1 MKSELG
7 IVEAKFMSVKEGVLG
22 ATAYESGCSY
32 TANRVEPRVNS
43 RPYVKSYLA

>member
-7 IVEAKFMSVKEGVLG
+7 TVKARYMSIKEGVLG
-22 ATAYESGCSY
+22 ATAYESGCIY

-43 RPYVKSYLA
+43 RPYVKYLA